1 MKITENMDIS
11 IKDYIGNMEGGVTSI
26 LSVIY
31 DGVAYESI
39 YWYTDKEQIITLP
52 EELEERIG
60 CVVEE
65 YEHFDKIK
73 EELRKN
79 EADFLSI
86 VDKLDSA
93 I

>member
-1 MKITENMDIS
+1 MKITENLDIS
-11 IKDYIGNMEGGVTSI
+11 IKDYAGSMEGGVTSI
-26 LSVIY
+26 LSIIY
-31 DGVAYESI
+31 DGVMYESV

-52 EELEERIG
+52 EELEERLG
-60 CVVEE
+60 CIIED

-73 EELRKN
+73 GELRKM
-79 EADFLSI
+79 EADFLTI